1 MATEATETLV
11 EYSVASVANDL
22 FTRGISLEQAPFG
35 TDLDGTFFYVSA
47 EQIATPVKAEGFSG

>member
-1 MATEATETLV
+1 VA
-11 EYSVASVANDL
+11 SVASVANDL